1 MRVGIDKIGL
11 FTPNKYVDVVDL
23 AHARNEDPNKYLIG
37 IGQSEMSVADQT
49 QDAVSMGINATMKYI
64 DRIDKDKIGLL
75 VFGTESGI
83 DQSKSAS
90 LFVKTALK
98 LKPEVRTF
106 EVKEACFGLTAA
118 LMIAR
123 DFVRVHPDQTA
134 MVIGSDIARYGIGTA
149 GEVTQGAGSVSMLIK
164 ADPAILALNDG
175 HSAYSEDIN
184 DFWRPNDSKLAM
196 VDGKYSTQV
205 YLDFFSKTFADYKK
219 QKKLETNDF
228 DAIIYH
234 LPFTKMGLK
243 ANRLAVADQDEA
255 TTEKLQNSFDASKQL
270 SRRVGNIYTAS
281 LYMSLLSL
289 LENGNLP
296 TGALVGLFSYGSG
309 AMGEF
314 YSGNLVEGYKKEV
327 NAAGDEKMLKRRQKV
342 SVSEYEEIFNT
353 ALDDPEDNE
362 ELTSDDEKGTWYFAG
377 TKGNIRQ
384 YKVKYFPS
392 LICFKTARA

>member
-11 FTPNKYVDVVDL
+11 FTPNKYVDMVDL

-296 TGALVGLFSYGSG
+296 AGALVGLFSYGSG
-309 AMGEF
+309 AMGEL
-314 YSGNLVEGYKKEV
+314 YSGNLVEGYEKEV

-342 SVSEYEEIFNT
+342 SVPEYEEIFNT

-384 YKVKYFPS
+384 YKVK
-392 LICFKTARA
+392 

>member
-11 FTPNKYVDVVDL
+11 FTPNKYVDMVDL

-289 LENGNLP
+289 LENCNLP

-314 YSGNLVEGYKKEV
+314 YSGNLVEGYEKEV

-342 SVSEYEEIFNT
+342 SVPEYEEIFNT

-384 YKVKYFPS
+384 YKVK
-392 LICFKTARA
+392 

>member
-11 FTPNKYVDVVDL
+11 FTPNKYVDMVDL

-123 DFVRVHPDQTA
+123 DFVRVHPDKTA

-296 TGALVGLFSYGSG
+296 AGALVGLFSYGSG
-309 AMGEF
+309 AMGEL
-314 YSGNLVEGYKKEV
+314 YSGNLVEGYEKEV

-342 SVSEYEEIFNT
+342 SVPEYEEIFNT
-353 ALDDPEDNE
+353 TLDDPEDNE

-384 YKVKYFPS
+384 YKVK
-392 LICFKTARA
+392 

>member
-11 FTPNKYVDVVDL
+11 FTPNKYVDMVDL

-243 ANRLAVADQDEA
+243 ANLLAVADQDEA

-296 TGALVGLFSYGSG
+296 AGALVGLFSYGSG

-314 YSGNLVEGYKKEV
+314 YSGNLVEGYEKEV

-342 SVSEYEEIFNT
+342 SVPEYEEIFNT

-384 YKVKYFPS
+384 YKVK
-392 LICFKTARA
+392 

>member
-11 FTPNKYVDVVDL
+11 FTPNKYVDMVDL

-106 EVKEACFGLTAA
+106 EIKEACFGVTAA

-281 LYMSLLSL
+281 LYISLLSL

-296 TGALVGLFSYGSG
+296 AGALVGLFSYGSG

-314 YSGNLVEGYKKEV
+314 YSGNLVEEYEKEV
-327 NAAGDEKMLKRRQKV
+327 NAAGDENMLKRRQKV
-342 SVSEYEEIFNT
+342 SVPEYEEIFNT
-353 ALDDPEDNE
+353 ALDDPENNE

-384 YKVKYFPS
+384 YKVK
-392 LICFKTARA
+392 

>member
-1 MRVGIDKIGL
+1 MQVGIDKIGL
-11 FTPNKYVDVVDL
+11 FTPNKYVDMVDL
-23 AHARNEDPNKYLIG
+23 AHARNQDPNKFLIG

-64 DRIDKDKIGLL
+64 DRIDKDKVGLL
-75 VFGTESGI
+75 VLGTESGI

-118 LMIAR
+118 VMIAR

-134 MVIGSDIARYGIGTA
+134 IVIGSDIARYGVNTG

-164 ADPAILALNDG
+164 ADPKILALNDG

-184 DFWRPNDSKLAM
+184 DFWRPNASRVAM

-205 YLDFFSKTFADYKK
+205 YLDFFKKTFNDYKK
-219 QKKLETNDF
+219 QKNLETSAF
-228 DAIIYH
+228 DAIVYH

-243 ANRLAVADQDEA
+243 ANRIAVEDQDQ
-255 TTEKLQNSFDASKQL
+255 TVTEKLETSFEASKQL

-289 LENGNLP
+289 LENGNLAA
-296 TGALVGLFSYGSG
+296 GSLVGLFSYGSG

-314 YSGNLVEGYKKEV
+314 YSGNLVEGYEKEIDQIKDQAMLDHRKK
-327 NAAGDEKMLKRRQKV
+327 LTI
-342 SVSEYEEIFNT
+342 SEYENVFNT
-353 ALDDPEDNE
+353 ALEDPEDGVVLE
-362 ELTSDDEKGTWYFAG
+362 SDDEEGTWYFAG
-377 TKGNIRQ
+377 TQGHVRQ
-384 YKVKYFPS
+384 YKVK
-392 LICFKTARA
+392 

>member
-1 MRVGIDKIGL
+1 MQVGIDKIGL
-11 FTPNKYVDVVDL
+11 FTPNKYVDMVDL
-23 AHARNEDPNKYLIG
+23 AHARNEDPNKFLIG

-184 DFWRPNDSKLAM
+184 DFWRPNNSKLAM

-219 QKKLETNDF
+219 QKNLETKDF
-228 DAIIYH
+228 
-234 LPFTKMGLK
+234 
-243 ANRLAVADQDEA
+243 R
-255 TTEKLQNSFDASKQL
+255 KLQ
-270 SRRVGNIYTAS
+270 
-281 LYMSLLSL
+281 
-289 LENGNLP
+289 
-296 TGALVGLFSYGSG
+296 
-309 AMGEF
+309 
-314 YSGNLVEGYKKEV
+314 
-327 NAAGDEKMLKRRQKV
+327 
-342 SVSEYEEIFNT
+342 
-353 ALDDPEDNE
+353 
-362 ELTSDDEKGTWYFAG
+362 
-377 TKGNIRQ
+377 
-384 YKVKYFPS
+384 
-392 LICFKTARA
+392 

>member
-11 FTPNKYVDVVDL
+11 FTPNKYVDMVDL

-123 DFVRVHPDQTA
+123 DFVRVHPDKTA

-296 TGALVGLFSYGSG
+296 AGALVGLFSYGSG
-309 AMGEF
+309 AMGEL
-314 YSGNLVEGYKKEV
+314 YSGNLVEGYEKEV

-342 SVSEYEEIFNT
+342 SVPEYEEIFNT

-362 ELTSDDEKGTWYFAG
+362 ELTSDDEKGTWYFVG

-384 YKVKYFPS
+384 YKVK
-392 LICFKTARA
+392 

>member
-11 FTPNKYVDVVDL
+11 FTPNKYVDMVDL

-296 TGALVGLFSYGSG
+296 AGALVGLFSYGSG

-314 YSGNLVEGYKKEV
+314 YSGNLVEGYEKEV
-327 NAAGDEKMLKRRQKV
+327 NAAGDENMLKRRQKV
-342 SVSEYEEIFNT
+342 SVPEYEEIFNT

-384 YKVKYFPS
+384 YKVK
-392 LICFKTARA
+392 

>member
-11 FTPNKYVDVVDL
+11 FTPNKYVDMVDL

-243 ANRLAVADQDEA
+243 ANLLAVADQDEA

-314 YSGNLVEGYKKEV
+314 YSGNLVEGYEKEV

-342 SVSEYEEIFNT
+342 SVPEYEEIFNT

-384 YKVKYFPS
+384 YKVK
-392 LICFKTARA
+392 

>member
-1 MRVGIDKIGL
+1 MQVGIDKIGL
-11 FTPNKYVDVVDL
+11 FTPNKYVDMVDL
-23 AHARNEDPNKYLIG
+23 AHARNEDPNKFLIG

-184 DFWRPNDSKLAM
+184 DFWRPNNSKLAM

-219 QKKLETNDF
+219 QKNLETKDF
-228 DAIIYH
+228 AAIIYH

-243 ANRLAVADQDEA
+243 ANRIAVADQDEA
-255 TTEKLQNSFDASKQL
+255 TTEKLQNSFAASKQL

-289 LENGNLP
+289 LENGNLSA
-296 TGALVGLFSYGSG
+296 GSLVGLFSYGSG

-314 YSGNLVEGYKKEV
+314 YSGNLVAGYEKEI
-327 NAAGDEKMLKRRQKV
+327 NAASDEKMLERRQKL
-342 SVSEYEEIFNT
+342 SIPEYEDVFNT
-353 ALDDPEDNE
+353 ALEDPEDNE

-384 YKVKYFPS
+384 YKVK
-392 LICFKTARA
+392 

>member
-11 FTPNKYVDVVDL
+11 FTPNKYVDMVDL

-49 QDAVSMGINATMKYI
+49 QDAVSMGINTTMKYI

-296 TGALVGLFSYGSG
+296 AGALVGLFSYGSG

-314 YSGNLVEGYKKEV
+314 YSGNLVEGYEKEV
-327 NAAGDEKMLKRRQKV
+327 NVAGDENMLKRRQKV
-342 SVSEYEEIFNT
+342 SVPEYEEIFNT
-353 ALDDPEDNE
+353 ALDDPENNE

-384 YKVKYFPS
+384 YKVK
-392 LICFKTARA
+392 

>member
-1 MRVGIDKIGL
+1 MQVGIDKIGL
-11 FTPNKYVDVVDL
+11 FTPNKYVDMVDL
-23 AHARNEDPNKYLIG
+23 AHARNQDPNKFLIG

-49 QDAVSMGINATMKYI
+49 QDAVSMGIKATMKYI
-64 DRIDKDKIGLL
+64 DRIDKDKVGLL
-75 VFGTESGI
+75 VLGTESGI

-118 LMIAR
+118 VMIAR

-134 MVIGSDIARYGIGTA
+134 IVIGSDIARYGVNTG

-164 ADPAILALNDG
+164 ADPKILALNDG

-184 DFWRPNDSKLAM
+184 DFWRPNASRVAM

-205 YLDFFSKTFADYKK
+205 YLDFFKKTFNDYKK
-219 QKKLETNDF
+219 QKNLETSAF
-228 DAIIYH
+228 DAIVYH

-243 ANRLAVADQDEA
+243 ANRIAVEDQDQA
-255 TTEKLQNSFDASKQL
+255 VTENLETSFEASKQL

-289 LENGNLP
+289 LENGNLAA
-296 TGALVGLFSYGSG
+296 GSLIGLFSYGSG

-314 YSGNLVEGYKKEV
+314 YSGSLVEGYEKEIDQIKDQAMLDHRKK
-327 NAAGDEKMLKRRQKV
+327 LTI
-342 SVSEYEEIFNT
+342 SEYEDVFNT
-353 ALDDPEDNE
+353 ALEDPEDGVVLE
-362 ELTSDDEKGTWYFAG
+362 SDDKEGTWYFAG
-377 TKGNIRQ
+377 TQGHVRQ
-384 YKVKYFPS
+384 YKVK
-392 LICFKTARA
+392 